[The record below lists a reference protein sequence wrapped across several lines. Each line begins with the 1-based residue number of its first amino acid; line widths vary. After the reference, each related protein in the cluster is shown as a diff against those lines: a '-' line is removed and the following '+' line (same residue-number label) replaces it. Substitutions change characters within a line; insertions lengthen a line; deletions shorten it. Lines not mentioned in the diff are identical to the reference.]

1 MGTLTVKTAD
11 IERLLRDKR
20 VFVSNGVPAGRAT
33 LVGERGRVMAVV
45 GIAELTEYLLA
56 LTDTVR
62 LNYSDAGNL
71 AERGRRQRSQ
81 SSIRAYKRSSR
92 DEII

>member
-1 MGTLTVKTAD
+1 MKAAD
-11 IERLLRDKR
+11 IEYLLRGNR

-56 LTDTVR
+56 R
-62 LNYSDAGNL
+62 
-71 AERGRRQRSQ
+71 
-81 SSIRAYKRSSR
+81 
-92 DEII
+92 